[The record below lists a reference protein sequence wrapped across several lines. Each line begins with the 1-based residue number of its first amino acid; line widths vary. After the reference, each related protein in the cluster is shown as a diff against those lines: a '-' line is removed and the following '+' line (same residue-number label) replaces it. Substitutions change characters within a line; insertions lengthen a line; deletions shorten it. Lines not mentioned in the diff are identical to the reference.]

1 VFFVPKKSTTRFVV
15 KNVRSVENWRMLL
28 ARRGIVS
35 TGRVLDT
42 ITKEKRLAFT
52 IRIDESM
59 RRQLLQWTMDN
70 FKPYSSLVRNLLRD
84 YFAGKRMAKIG
95 EVAK

>member
-1 VFFVPKKSTTRFVV
+1 
-15 KNVRSVENWRMLL
+15 MLH
-28 ARRGIVS
+28 V
-35 TGRVLDT
+35 RVLFVSFDPFNIKPET
-42 ITKEKRLAFT
+42 GTMSRGEVFT
-52 IRIDESM
+52 ILIDETM
-59 RRQLLQWTMDN
+59 RRQLRQWTMDN